1 MEKIS
6 IIEVENA
13 LHLLGF
19 DVETSEGYEHLEL
32 IRKYVEQ
39 QREKQIAEGTLIV

>member
-6 IIEVENA
+6 IIEVEHA
-13 LHLLGF
+13 LYLLGF
-19 DVETSEGYEHLEL
+19 EVETSEGYEYLEL
-32 IRKYVEQ
+32 IRNYVEQ